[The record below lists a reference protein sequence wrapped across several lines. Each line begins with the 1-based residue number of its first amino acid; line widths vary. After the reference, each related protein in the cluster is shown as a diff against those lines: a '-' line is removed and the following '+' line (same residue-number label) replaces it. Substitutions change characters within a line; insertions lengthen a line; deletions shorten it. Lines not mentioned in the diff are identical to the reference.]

1 MKFRLFQK
9 ICVVVTAVN
18 LVNAYNFAETVYST
32 ALTKSVVEI
41 ILNYFKNA
49 TNVIYLL
56 RSSNIQI
63 ENSQLAQLDIINEIL
78 YNTNSKI
85 TIELDS
91 IDSMHKIKRYPSFHN
106 LFFVDSFESFY
117 KIFLKMTDT
126 RFDFTGYYLVI
137 LTYDSRQQYR
147 IIRNILQ
154 HFWQL
159 HIVNVNVIM
168 NTLGNNWEAIMYTY
182 EPYTKYHCGKV
193 FPVILSY
200 FRHNSFLKNT
210 DYFPRKMTNF
220 HKCKLYVAAFHCPPF
235 LTYQKLENGTYM
247 VDGIEGT
254 LLRVLAQRLNFAF
267 DLIVPEAKWGMV
279 NDNGTAT
286 GAVKLVFQPVI
297 LR

>member
-1 MKFRLFQK
+1 MKFRLFK
-9 ICVVVTAVN
+9 IICLAVIAMN
-18 LVNAYNFAETVYST
+18 LVNAYKFAETVYSS

-41 ILNYFKNA
+41 ILNYFNNV
-49 TNVIYLL
+49 TDVIYIL
-56 RSSNIQI
+56 RSSNIHI
-63 ENSQLAQLDIINEIL
+63 ENSQLAQLDIINDIL
-78 YNTNSKI
+78 YNTNSQI
-85 TIELDS
+85 MVELES
-91 IDSMHKIKRYPSFHN
+91 IDSMQKVKSYPSFHN
-106 LFFVDSFESFY
+106 LFFVDSFQSFH

-182 EPYTKYHCGKV
+182 EPYTRYHCGKV

-210 DYFPRKMTNF
+210 DYFPRKLTNF
-220 HKCKLYVAAFHCPPF
+220 HKCKLYVAAFDCPPF
-235 LTYQKLENGTYM
+235 LTYQELENGTYM

-254 LLRVLAQRLNFAF
+254 LLRVLSQRLNFAF
-267 DLIVPEAKWGMV
+267 DLIIPEARWGMV
-279 NDNGTAT
+279 ADNGTAT
-286 GAVKLVFQPVI
+286 GAVKLVI
-297 LR
+297 